1 MGFLSDLFTWWHGDT
16 LGTRLYTW
24 RKGERVGEDGLGNIY
39 YRERNG
45 TRRWVIYKDLSE
57 ASQIPPDWHAW
68 IHFITDELPSDED
81 YKPRPWEEAHRPN
94 LTGTYEAY
102 RPPGSVMRPRVQEQ
116 PLDYEPWSPD
126 SVQAK

>member
-1 MGFLSDLFTWWHGDT
+1 MGFFSDIFTWWHGDT

-24 RKGERVGEDGLGNIY
+24 RKGERVGEDGLGNVY

-45 TRRWVIYKDLSE
+45 TRRWVIYKELSE
-57 ASQIPPDWHAW
+57 ASQIPPGWHAW
-68 IHFITDELPSDED
+68 IHFITDELPDDEH
-81 YKPRPWEEAHRPN
+81 YKPRDWEEAHRPN

-102 RPPGSVMRPRVQEQ
+102 RPPGSVLRPHVQEQ

-126 SVQAK
+126 SSQAK